1 MTIAPH
7 VEDKTKD
14 DLTFPEACKRLEE
27 AGADVVGLNCCR
39 GPSTML
45 PLLKEIKKVC
55 KVSMYYMYYISVLYL
70 YFSSI
75 SILLL
80 LHAYRFINF
89 NFNIWI
95 LCYKVWKENLRNCMM
110 LWFALRYAL
119 FKVLRINS
127 QFETSKMLWNCII
140 YMCLGYYKWIKGKKQ
155 IKILMYILSFFY
167 CEHHPLQGPIAALPV
182 PFRTTSEE
190 PTMEVLTDPDTG
202 RSSVITSNCNISL
215 KIDRSIWIIL

>member
-1 MTIAPH
+1 MRIEYFAIYNRDREKKWKLEHCENYRIYGIGPRARDTQIFWTCSDLRHKTIVKWCKCVQSLNSFPKIKYVCLTNITVPAVVTIAPH

-14 DLTFPEACKRLEE
+14 GLTFPEACKRLEE

-55 KVSMYYMYYISVLYL
+55 KVSIYYIYYISVPYW

-110 LWFALRYAL
+110 LWLAYRYAL
-119 FKVLRINS
+119 FKVLRIN
-127 QFETSKMLWNCII
+127 
-140 YMCLGYYKWIKGKKQ
+140 
-155 IKILMYILSFFY
+155 
-167 CEHHPLQGPIAALPV
+167 
-182 PFRTTSEE
+182 
-190 PTMEVLTDPDTG
+190 
-202 RSSVITSNCNISL
+202 
-215 KIDRSIWIIL
+215 

>member
-1 MTIAPH
+1 MCSIFKQFPKIKYVCLTNITVPAVVTIAPH

-14 DLTFPEACKRLEE
+14 GLTFPEACKRLEE

-55 KVSMYYMYYISVLYL
+55 KVSIYYIYYISVPYW

-95 LCYKVWKENLRNCMM
+95 LCYKVWKENIRNCMM
-110 LWFALRYAL
+110 LWLAYRYAL
-119 FKVLRINS
+119 FKVLRIN
-127 QFETSKMLWNCII
+127 
-140 YMCLGYYKWIKGKKQ
+140 
-155 IKILMYILSFFY
+155 
-167 CEHHPLQGPIAALPV
+167 
-182 PFRTTSEE
+182 
-190 PTMEVLTDPDTG
+190 
-202 RSSVITSNCNISL
+202 
-215 KIDRSIWIIL
+215 